1 MKHFAPILLLGANAS
16 SSGPDLLQTVML
28 ENESKYLHLLGM
40 DGETEMNHH
49 GRSAVRDVEQAYLN
63 LA

>member
-16 SSGPDLLQTVML
+16 SSGPDLLQSVIL

-40 DGETEMNHH
+40 DSETEMNHH
-49 GRSAVRDVEQAYLN
+49 GRSAVRDVERAYLN

>member
-16 SSGPDLLQTVML
+16 SSGPDLLQSVFL

-49 GRSAVRDVEQAYLN
+49 GRSAVRDVE
-63 LA
+63 